1 MKRTAR
7 MLCGLLAVAL
17 LALSQV
23 MAAYSA
29 PAVTAPTFAPSST
42 PTVAIYEVESNGNAS
57 D

>member
-7 MLCGLLAVAL
+7 MPCGLLAVAL

-23 MAAYSA
+23 AAEYAA
-29 PAVTAPTFAPSST
+29 PRSTSPAPSPK
-42 PTVAIYEVESNGNAS
+42 PTLVLNEAQSSGDVT